1 MSSSTHITH
10 RNLVEQLQS
19 TVPDFSINPDW
30 LEGVLGYPIIN
41 DLARFICDRAEVG
54 DFEQVRSAMRFFE
67 MGIEDGDE
75 YVRDLVLEALETLSA
90 CQHIPA
96 VRKYF
101 GPRLLDLWRTILTD
115 FE

>member
-1 MSSSTHITH
+1 
-10 RNLVEQLQS
+10 
-19 TVPDFSINPDW
+19 
-30 LEGVLGYPIIN
+30 
-41 DLARFICDRAEVG
+41 
-54 DFEQVRSAMRFFE
+54 